1 MLCLQC
7 SSLTLEIGVLHNL
20 GAFAGHSVN
29 CRATAAA
36 DQEDGAP
43 HRGEHKAKGGGEAY
57 GEKRLEGPA

>member
-1 MLCLQC
+1 M
-7 SSLTLEIGVLHNL
+7 LEIGVLHNL

-43 HRGEHKAKGGGEAY
+43 CRGEREAKGGAEADGE
-57 GEKRLEGPA
+57 ERPKGPT